1 MIRDGRALE
10 TFVKQIEEEAAA
22 PGTTVEPRVKAYS
35 EDGKQI
41 AEFDIVVT
49 GKFGTGDIKWLL
61 ECRDRPSEGA
71 APNSW
76 IEQLIG
82 RKLAHHFDRVTAVS
96 TTGFA
101 PGCAELATRYRIE
114 LRSVN
119 KVDPSEFADWF
130 QVELM
135 ECFNR
140 VADLKHCGV
149 EFAEE
154 QSEAQKMEIEAL
166 LTQGANAMRL
176 WSPQD
181 QAYTT
186 ASHAFLALV
195 SQHNLWDD
203 LPIGQ
208 KKGISI
214 VGEYPADDRFQIELD
229 SGRLTVSRMRFDGE
243 LWVEKTLV
251 PIAAAEE
258 YSTVGEESEVIAQRV
273 QYQLPAHGRNFALE
287 IIRLPDGRQQ
297 VQMRV
302 VD

>member
-76 IEQLIG
+76 I
-82 RKLAHHFDRVTAVS
+82 
-96 TTGFA
+96 
-101 PGCAELATRYRIE
+101 ELATRYRIE